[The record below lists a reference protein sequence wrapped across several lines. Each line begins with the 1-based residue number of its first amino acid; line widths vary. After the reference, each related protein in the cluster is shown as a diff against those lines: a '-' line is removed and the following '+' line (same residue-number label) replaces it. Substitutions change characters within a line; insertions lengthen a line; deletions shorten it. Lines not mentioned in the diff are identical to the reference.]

1 MRFILTQLSVAITL
15 LILVV
20 AFEARAAVTGTIN
33 LPNLPEPKGYDSRQA
48 VMAAIFKKEIELIQP
63 PSTFPPN
70 VKEIKEIEYGR
81 IGNRSLH
88 LDLYLPDTISPDKPS
103 LLFIHGGAWSG
114 GSRDVYK
121 YYTVHFAKLGYI
133 AATASYRLSG
143 EASYPAA
150 VHDTKC
156 AVRWMRANA
165 TDYGINPKQIVA
177 IGGSAGGH
185 LSLMLG
191 YSPDA
196 THLEG
201 TGGHEEYSSA
211 VQAVVNFYG
220 PVDLT
225 TKMGQES
232 GSVRKFLDDKTYTES
247 PSLYEDASPLFHLKE
262 GAAPPTLTIHG
273 TLDETV
279 EIAQGDMLEAKLKKL
294 GIPYGYARLEGWPH
308 TLDAAK
314 HVNAY
319 CTQLIEGFLKET
331 FPPKP

>member
-1 MRFILTQLSVAITL
+1 MRFILNQARIAIIL
-15 LILVV
+15 LTFVV
-20 AFEARAAVTGTIN
+20 ASNAGAAVTGTIK
-33 LPNLPEPKGYDSRQA
+33 LPNLPEPKGYDSRNA
-48 VMAAIFKKEIELIQP
+48 VMAAIFKKEIELIQA
-63 PSTFPPN
+63 PSTLPSN
-70 VKEIKEIEYGR
+70 VKEIKEIEYGKV
-81 IGNRSLH
+81 GNRSLH
-88 LDLYLPDTISPDKPS
+88 LDLYLPDTLSPDKPS

-133 AATASYRLSG
+133 AGTASYRLSG
-143 EASYPAA
+143 EAPYPAA

-165 TDYGINPKQIVA
+165 TTYGMNPKRIVA

-196 THLEG
+196 AHLEG
-201 TGGHEEYSSA
+201 TGGHQEHSSS

-232 GSVRKFLDDKTYTES
+232 GSVRKFLSDKTYTDS
-247 PSLYEDASPLFHLKE
+247 PSLYDDASPLFHLKE
-262 GAAPPTLTIHG
+262 GAPPTLTFHG

-279 EIAQGDMLEAKLKKL
+279 KIAQGDMLEAKLKKL
-294 GIPYGYARLEGWPH
+294 GIPYAYARLEGWPH
-308 TLDAAK
+308 SLDAARPA
-314 HVNAY
+314 NDY
-319 CTQLIEGFLKET
+319 CTQLIEAFLKNT

>member
-1 MRFILTQLSVAITL
+1 MRFILNKVRITIIL
-15 LILVV
+15 LTLVV
-20 AFEARAAVTGTIN
+20 ASDASAAVTGTIK

-63 PSTFPPN
+63 PSTLPSN

-81 IGNRSLH
+81 IGNRALH

-143 EASYPAA
+143 EAPYPAA

-165 TDYGINPKQIVA
+165 TTYGMNPKQIVA

-196 THLEG
+196 AHLEG
-201 TGGHEEYSSA
+201 TGGHQEHSSS

-232 GSVRKFLDDKTYTES
+232 GSFRKFLNGKTYAES
-247 PSLYEDASPLFHLKE
+247 PSLYDDASPLFHLKE
-262 GAAPPTLTIHG
+262 GAPPTLTFHG
-273 TLDETV
+273 TPDETV

-308 TLDAAK
+308 SLDAATP
-314 HVNAY
+314 VNDY
-319 CTQLIEGFLKET
+319 CTQLIEAFLNDT